1 MDWIDRFVGK
11 NVRITLCFMED
22 KHDPRGAK
30 TVSGKVVEYRNG
42 VVMEGLDGKM
52 VHIFPSHIELIE
64 EI

>member
-22 KHDPRGAK
+22 KHDPRRTK
-30 TVSGKVVEYRNG
+30 IVSGKVVEYKNG
-42 VVMEGLDGKM
+42 VVMEGVDGKM
-52 VHIFPSHIELIE
+52 IHVFPGHIELIE